1 MSPRDWR
8 IWCGLVLLV
17 TSSLAHAA
25 DNLHIVPLVR
35 ADEVLVSFELPEAYN
50 SDIRDLISSG
60 LQTTFTYDVEL
71 RLAVLFW
78 ADRTVASVVVS
89 ITDRYDS
96 LTGQHSL
103 ARTVDGRVVEA
114 MVTRDEEVVKRWLTT
129 QSRLPLCQTSRLE
142 PNRDYYV
149 RVRARGQPHIGSL
162 LAWATEV
169 VTGQVK
175 FTFIP

>member
-8 IWCGLVLLV
+8 IWCGVVLLV

-25 DNLHIVPLVR
+25 ENLHIVPLVR
-35 ADEVLVSFELPEAYN
+35 SDEVLVSFELPEAYN

-60 LQTTFTYDVEL
+60 LQTRFTYDIEL
-71 RLAVLFW
+71 RLVVPFW
-78 ADRTVASVVVS
+78 VDRTVASVVVS
-89 ITDRYDS
+89 STNRYDS
-96 LTGQHSL
+96 LTGRHSL

-114 MVTRDEEVVKRWLTT
+114 MVTRDEEVVKSWLTT
-129 QSRLPLCQTSRLE
+129 QSQLPLCQTSRLE

-149 RVRARGQPHIGSL
+149 RVRAWGRPQIGSL
-162 LAWATEV
+162 LAWANKV
-169 VTGQVK
+169 VTGHVK